1 MLIIKLIYWLFERQ
15 FNKVYFSKQ
24 SKKKGFENMK
34 KVFVDSNGSSY
45 YSVEN
50 DFDMPLDRI
59 RAIEICVLGIMAG
72 MDNAEMKLFRE
83 SMKKAINGGNKPNVA
98 HIGHLLIELERRE
111 EMLLHPD
118 LMFNLV
124 AFKYVRE
131 DEDSSVVDK
140 EIHAQKVAQFK
151 KDSKDG
157 LYDFFYR
164 AGLSQYMPYLTKLES
179 DWEEYW
185 RTSEIKIRVINEHLK
200 ASLSEQE
207 LLSK

>member
-1 MLIIKLIYWLFERQ
+1 
-15 FNKVYFSKQ
+15 
-24 SKKKGFENMK
+24 MK
-34 KVFVDSNGSSY
+34 KVFVDSNGKPY

-72 MDNAEMKLFRE
+72 LDNKEMVLIRE
-83 SMKKAINGGNKPNVA
+83 SMEKAINGGNKPNIA
-98 HIGHLLIELERRE
+98 HIGHLLIEWKRRE

-118 LMFNLV
+118 LMFDLV
-124 AFKYVRE
+124 AYKYVRE
-131 DEDSSVVDK
+131 DEDPAVIDK
-140 EIHAQKVAQFK
+140 EIHKQKIDQFK
-151 KDSKDG
+151 KDSKEG

-179 DWEEYW
+179 EWEEYF
-185 RTSEIKIRVINEHLK
+185 RASEIKIRVMNEHLK